1 MKNIKNT
8 TKYTEIIKVFLT
20 IVVFA
25 VALPFTTFAQLD
37 ESVSFGSGGL
47 DSSEGFGYSGSDSSI
62 IFGGGS
68 SNNLLDP
75 MAVFG
80 SNGTAYPDSMSF
92 GSGSLDSSVSLG
104 SASLDPLS
112 IYGSRD
118 SLSGGSIVFGSGGYS
133 SLDSSV
139 AVGSGNL
146 DQSYAFGS
154 GSLDPTVVFGSGG
167 YSSLDSS
174 VAVGSGNL
182 DQSYAFG
189 SGSLDPTVVFGS
201 GDNSYANM
209 IASGRYFPSGIYS
222 YGLGNYYGGGYYGSG
237 VTSGSYSGSRTYLQ
251 SSPYYYSQPSWVS
264 SGGYYG
270 GGNSAYYPYSYY
282 SQPVAYNYNSAT
294 PNQVLSYTNTNPNL
308 ASVYLS
314 DIPNTGFEDYYG
326 TLVFISLLLSWSAI
340 LAYLFLKRKI
350 NSQTTFAKAYVNTV
364 EENVKDDSVIS
375 NIKNQIVS
383 DHSDI
388 KKVEEYARTNK
399 ILLSSDA
406 SARLVKLSRLGK
418 VNASEYIRGLATG
431 EWLAIGE
438 SQIG

>member
-118 SLSGGSIVFGSGGYS
+118 SLSGGSI
-133 SLDSSV
+133 
-139 AVGSGNL
+139 
-146 DQSYAFGS
+146 
-154 GSLDPTVVFGSGG
+154 VFGSGG